1 MVVFGWVMGKIFLLN
16 ETMCLVATVEKL
28 GLKDGAIGGTHG
40 APCYAPPCGIPRTE
54 AMRPPHP
61 CKPYTPAPPSAAA
74 RLLLQRRRPLAAP
87 RCRPPAPPAARLVR
101 AAPRTH
107 ARPPRAGLW
116 LAARLAGAPPAA
128 APEAALATRHSD
140 RR

>member
-61 CKPYTPAPPSAAA
+61 SKPYTPAPPTPP
-74 RLLLQRRRPLAAP
+74 LRRRNPPLPAGGLTSIA
-87 RCRPPAPPAARLVR
+87 RIRGPAPM
-101 AAPRTH
+101 
-107 ARPPRAGLW
+107 
-116 LAARLAGAPPAA
+116 
-128 APEAALATRHSD
+128 TR
-140 RR
+140 